1 MRCKTPRQELRR
13 ALLALAAALVLA
25 PAAAL
30 AQAWPQRQAIK
41 VIVPLSAGSAT
52 DIVARVVAEELER
65 KLGQSIV
72 VENRV
77 GAGGAVGTGAAAKAE
92 GDGYTLLVN
101 SASHTV
107 LPAMYTNLP
116 YDTARDLAAV
126 IPLGAVPTVLAVS
139 PTKGYKSLA
148 DFVKAAKDR
157 PGAMNYGSA
166 GVGNSS
172 HLNAERFR
180 LSAGF
185 EATHV
190 PFRGAPEALR
200 EVMAERID
208 FYFSPLLAA
217 LPLVQDGK
225 LQILAVSGERRA
237 AALPDVPTTLEAGYP
252 NSEYNFWIGMF
263 APATTPRDILERLHR
278 ETSAVLETP
287 AVREKLK
294 ALGVD
299 PMPMS
304 SAEFD
309 AYIRNDIEL
318 NRGIVKAAG
327 IKTN

>member
-1 MRCKTPRQELRR
+1 MKSMTCKTPRRARR
-13 ALLALAAALVLA
+13 ALLALALLLA
-25 PAAAL
+25 PGAAL

-65 KLGQSIV
+65 RLKQSIV

-107 LPAMYTNLP
+107 LPAMYTNLA

-126 IPLGAVPTVLAVS
+126 IPLGAVPTVLVVS
-139 PTKGYKSLA
+139 PAKGYKSLA

-185 EATHV
+185 EAAHV

-200 EVMAERID
+200 ELMAERID

-237 AALPDVPTTLEAGYP
+237 AALPDMPTTLEAGYP

-263 APATTPRDILERLHR
+263 APRTTPRDIIERLHK
-278 ETSAVLETP
+278 ETAAVLAAP
-287 AVREKLK
+287 AVAEKLK
-294 ALGVD
+294 TLGVD
-299 PMPMS
+299 PMPMTP
-304 SAEFD
+304 AEFD
-309 AYIRNDIEL
+309 AYIEKDIGL
-318 NRGIVKAAG
+318 NRELVKAAG
-327 IKTN
+327 IKPN